1 MLLPTNTLLMT
12 DPLRLVRPNILALE
26 PYATARDEFDGG
38 DISVWLDANE
48 SPYTNGVNRY
58 PDPHQKELK
67 KAIARLKG
75 VDEAC
80 IFVGGAGSDE
90 AIDLTYR
97 IFCRPGI
104 DNAVAISPSYGVYRV
119 AAAINDVKYRE
130 VMLADDF
137 TLDTDSLLAATDAN
151 TRLIWICSPNN
162 PTGNAFDT
170 DDLEALADRFDGI
183 LVVDEAYVDFS
194 TRGTML
200 SALARHRNLIVLQTF
215 SKAWGMAGLRTGMA
229 FACPEI
235 AALYGRVKYPYNLNG
250 PTQRE
255 VMSRIADGLQGHV
268 EEIRREAVRLSRS
281 LSESGCVEKVYPT
294 DANFL
299 LVKVSDADAVY
310 HRLIESGI
318 LVRNRSSMAGCEG
331 CLRVTVG
338 TPAENDL
345 TIEAFARIGRG
356 DAPLAKRPERKG
368 STDRTTSETSIEAAV
383 NLDRSTESAIDTG
396 LKFLD
401 HMLWQIPHHAGIGV
415 RLTCKGDL
423 YVDEHHTME
432 DVAIALGDAMR
443 EALGD
448 KRGIERYGFVLPMD
462 ESRAMV
468 LIDLGGRIDLEW
480 DVEFTREYVGDTPT
494 EMFGHFFKSLATAM
508 RCNLHIS
515 ARGENNHHLAE
526 AIFKAFARALKAAV
540 RRDPFNNTI
549 ASSKG
554 VI

>member
-1 MLLPTNTLLMT
+1 M
-12 DPLRLVRPNILALE
+12 
-26 PYATARDEFDGG
+26 
-38 DISVWLDANE
+38 WLDANE

-67 KAIARLKG
+67 QAISRLKG
-75 VDEAC
+75 VPEEC

-104 DNAVAISPSYGVYRV
+104 DNVVAISPSYGVYGV
-119 AAAINDVKYRE
+119 AAAINDVEYRQ
-130 VMLADDF
+130 VRLADDF
-137 TLDTDSLLAATDAN
+137 ALDTDAILAATDAN

-162 PTGNAFDT
+162 PTGNAFDIS
-170 DDLEALADRFDGI
+170 DLEALADRFDGI
-183 LVVDEAYVDFS
+183 LAVDEAYVDFS

-200 SALARHRNLIVLQTF
+200 SALPRHKNLIVLQTF
-215 SKAWGMAGLRTGMA
+215 SKAWGMAGLRVGMA

-235 AALYGRVKYPYNLNG
+235 AALYARVKYPYNLNG

-255 VMSRIADGLQGHV
+255 VMVRMADGLQGHV
-268 EEIRREAVRLSRS
+268 EEIRSEAARLTRS
-281 LSESGCVEKVYPT
+281 LAEADCVEKVFAT

-299 LVKVSDADAVY
+299 LVKVKDADMAY
-310 HRLIESGI
+310 HSLIDRGI
-318 LVRNRSSMAGCEG
+318 LVRNRSTMAGCEG

-345 TIEAFARIGRG
+345 TIAAFAGIGR
-356 DAPLAKRPERKG
+356 DTPPSTPAPQRKG
-368 STDRTTSETSIEAAV
+368 ATERTTSETAIEAAV
-383 NLDRSTESAIDTG
+383 NLDHNVGSDIDTG

-415 RLTCKGDL
+415 KVKCKGDL
-423 YVDEHHTME
+423 EVDEHHTME
-432 DVAIALGDAMR
+432 DVAIALGDALR

-462 ESRAMV
+462 ESRAMA
-468 LIDLGGRIDLEW
+468 LIDLGGRIDFEW

-494 EMFGHFFKSLATAM
+494 EMFSHFFKSLATAM

-515 ARGENNHHLAE
+515 ARGENNHHIAE

-540 RRDPFNNTI
+540 RRDPLNDRI